1 MDGPVRSGIEA
12 SDVDRTGSD
21 ARVDRRF
28 FARAE
33 ERLASR
39 VSEKSAIILV
49 VVLSL
54 ALWAVIWGIFVAATF
69 VMGFL
74 PGL

>member
-1 MDGPVRSGIEA
+1 
-12 SDVDRTGSD
+12 
-21 ARVDRRF
+21 VDRRF

-39 VSEKSAIILV
+39 FSEKSAIILV

-69 VMGFL
+69 VTGFL